1 MGDSMKPV
9 RSILALLAIG
19 GLLAACHGYD
29 PKTESKRDMLADSG
43 FKVVSLKTPGQ
54 AASFKK
60 LPPHKLVRKTYNGK
74 PVWVYADPT
83 MCGCLYMGTQDNYN
97 AYIKE
102 ASKQMIST
110 AMRANFQD
118 DPYSPTGMDMAV
130 DSDWDWGEWG
140 NPGYY
145 GLPY

>member
-1 MGDSMKPV
+1 
-9 RSILALLAIG
+9 
-19 GLLAACHGYD
+19 
-29 PKTESKRDMLADSG
+29 MLQDSG

-54 AASFKK
+54 AESFKK
-60 LPPHKLVRKTYNGK
+60 LPPHKLVRKTWNGK

-83 MCGCLYMGTQDNYN
+83 MCGCLYMGTQDNYD

-102 ASKQMIST
+102 ASKQMMTT

-118 DPYSPTGMDMAV
+118 DPYSPTGMDNAV
-130 DSDWDWGEWG
+130 DNDMDWGVWG

>member
-1 MGDSMKPV
+1 MKPV
-9 RSILALLAIG
+9 RSILAILAIG
-19 GLLAACHGYD
+19 ALVAACEGRM

-60 LPPHKLVRKTYNGK
+60 LPAHKLVRKTYQGK
-74 PVWVYADPT
+74 PVWLYADPT

-110 AMRANFQD
+110 AMRANFAD
-118 DPYSPTGMDMAV
+118 DPYSPTGMDNAV
-130 DSDWDWGEWG
+130 DNDWDWGEWG

>member
-1 MGDSMKPV
+1 
-9 RSILALLAIG
+9 
-19 GLLAACHGYD
+19 
-29 PKTESKRDMLADSG
+29 
-43 FKVVSLKTPGQ
+43 
-54 AASFKK
+54 
-60 LPPHKLVRKTYNGK
+60 VRKTWNGK

-83 MCGCLYMGTQDNYN
+83 MCGCLYMGTQDNYD

-102 ASKQMIST
+102 ASKQMMTT

-118 DPYSPTGMDMAV
+118 DPYSPTGMDNAV
-130 DSDWDWGEWG
+130 DNDMDWGVWG